1 MDEPKIIHS
10 FPKNAIEEV
19 RAYVS
24 EYKKR
29 DYINLRVFY
38 RADDGSLRPT
48 QKGLTL
54 SVDLIDDLVVAV
66 EGLRKAVDDDGG
78 K

>member
-1 MDEPKIIHS
+1 MDEIKVIHS
-10 FPKNAIEEV
+10 FPKNALEEV

-38 RADDGSLRPT
+38 KAEDGSMRPT
-48 QKGLTL
+48 QKGITL
-54 SVDLIDDLVVAV
+54 AVDLIDELVAAV
-66 EGLRKAVDDDGG
+66 EGLRGAVDET
-78 K
+78 

>member
-1 MDEPKIIHS
+1 MEDDFKLVHS
-10 FPKNAIEEV
+10 FPKNALEEV

-38 RADDGSLRPT
+38 KTDDDQWKPSP
-48 QKGLTL
+48 KGITL
-54 SVDLIDDLVVAV
+54 AVDLIDDLVASGRGPA
-66 EGLRKAVDDDGG
+66 ESG
-78 K
+78 